1 MIFKE
6 KDTLVPTATFTK
18 GGGITGNNY
27 ISFSDNGKIY
37 WILDKTLMKLFVYTY
52 TYQPLEITIP
62 NKSDLDKEKAT
73 KIWNRAKE
81 YMDIYGKC
89 HTQIVSEETNSDF
102 LLFKRYY
109 RYNGDYYL
117 RIEKIEDGQEIKFKV
132 TASTQKGRERTCVG
146 AIKDNLGYNQPDN
159 SSACAYYMQYGFFYR
174 EESLKK

>member
-1 MIFKE
+1 
-6 KDTLVPTATFTK
+6 
-18 GGGITGNNY
+18 
-27 ISFSDNGKIY
+27 
-37 WILDKTLMKLFVYTY
+37 
-52 TYQPLEITIP
+52 
-62 NKSDLDKEKAT
+62 
-73 KIWNRAKE
+73 
-81 YMDIYGKC
+81 MDIYGKC